1 MKATMIFNHYKNI
14 LDELL
19 SESNFFKYYF
29 QVPTSLCE
37 DICWEDWEEECRA
50 LFDNSTSI
58 RFGAT
63 RGCFI
68 DDTYDYVVKF
78 DLPEAQENGSC
89 SDEVLIYDAAV
100 QNDLEKF
107 FAQPIYL
114 GTYTKKIKF
123 YPYSDLYDYFDCPEF
138 FDETFFCK
146 KLQSMIEEY
155 DMEKEEITISI
166 PLYAYP
172 RAERHEFHVYEED
185 QDEIYRSISRS
196 NSPLVEREAG
206 IGYAFVSLYGE
217 EVFDALTEF
226 CDEHEIN
233 DLHTGNVME
242 VNGELIFTDYC
253 GYRDY

>member
-29 QVPTSLCE
+29 QAPTSLEE
-37 DICWEDWEEECRA
+37 DICWEDWEEECCA

-78 DLPEAQENGSC
+78 DLDEAQENGSC
-89 SDEVLIYDAAV
+89 FDEVLIYDAAA
-100 QNDLEKF
+100 QNGLERF

-123 YPYSDLYDYFDCPEF
+123 YSYYDLCEEF
-138 FDETFFCK
+138 EDFGCFDESAFCE
-146 KLQSMIEEY
+146 KLQFIIEAY
-155 DMEKEEITISI
+155 DIEKREITINI
-166 PLYAYP
+166 PLFAYP
-172 RAERHEFHVYEED
+172 RAERHEFHVYEKD
-185 QDEIYRSISRS
+185 RDEIYYSVSRS

-206 IGYAFVSLYGE
+206 IGYAFVSLYSE

-226 CDEHEIN
+226 CDEHKIN

-242 VNGELIFTDYC
+242 INGELIFTDYC

>member
-29 QVPTSLCE
+29 QAPTSLEE
-37 DICWEDWEEECRA
+37 DIYWEDWEEECHT
-50 LFDNSTSI
+50 LFDNSISI

-78 DLPEAQENGSC
+78 DLDEAQENGSC
-89 SDEVLIYDAAV
+89 SDEILIYDAAA
-100 QNDLEKF
+100 QNGLEKF

-123 YPYSDLYDYFDCPEF
+123 YTYSDLYDYFECPEF

-155 DMEKEEITISI
+155 NMEKEEITISI

-172 RAERHEFHVYEED
+172 RAERYNFGHHSDEEVSSFRATHSD
-185 QDEIYRSISRS
+185 V
-196 NSPLVEREAG
+196 SPLLERSTSVG
-206 IGYAFVSLYGE
+206 IAFVKEYGE
-217 EVFDALTEF
+217 EVFEKLSEF
-226 CDEHEIN
+226 LLDHKVN
-233 DLHTGNVME
+233 DLHSGNVMSYQ
-242 VNGELIFTDYC
+242 NHLILTDY
-253 GYRDY
+253 